1 MSGETALDRAMRES
15 GGDAAAGRAVD
26 ALLSSQLFLLLDAAH
41 LHEDAHANPGRLRPK
56 TLPLEA
62 GETALAFDTEERL
75 AAFAGGEAAYAE
87 VSGRLLAG
95 MLAGEGVHL
104 AVNPGVAPSEL
115 FHEAAALRWM
125 AEVSATRTE
134 AQDAA
139 PGAVGPPSAASEAL
153 AAALDAKLAALAA
166 GLAEAWLVQADGPR
180 LILALRERGTWGE
193 DEAAERHRAA
203 LAKALGETARLAAP
217 EGPPLEAAFP
227 APAEA
232 AAWAAIRRVG
242 LGFDLPAPAAPSG
255 PQARPAPGSDP
266 ARPPKLR

>member
-1 MSGETALDRAMRES
+1 MSETALDRAMRES
-15 GGDAAAGRAVD
+15 GGDAARGRAVD
-26 ALLSSQLFLLLDAAH
+26 ALLSSQLFLLLDDSH
-41 LHEDAHANPGRLRPK
+41 LDEGEPGDRLRPK

-95 MLAGEGVHL
+95 LLAGEGVHL

-125 AEVSATRTE
+125 AEATAAETVSEE
-134 AQDAA
+134 AAL
-139 PGAVGPPSAASEAL
+139 GAVAPPAAASEAL

-166 GLAEAWLVQADGPR
+166 GLAEAWLVQTEGADGPR
-180 LILALRERGTWGE
+180 LILALRERGTWG
-193 DEAAERHRAA
+193 DDAAAERHRTA
-203 LAKALGETARLAAP
+203 LARALGETARLAAP

-227 APAEA
+227 PESAA
-232 AAWAAIRRVG
+232 AAWAAIRKAG
-242 LGFDLPAPAAPSG
+242 LGFELPAPAAPRT
-255 PQARPAPGSDP
+255 PTAPGSDP
-266 ARPPKLR
+266 EKPPRLR